1 MPKEV
6 KGYLTED
13 DTFFESKNDAEVY
26 ESEVLLRQ
34 ACNKLEIA
42 PGITI
47 DDDKVIHVL
56 DNLEEEVLRYLNA
69 IQRAREHTAVEL
81 RPEDEPDSVLEQPT
95 GSDEPVPYVRRRK
108 RAANL

>member
-1 MPKEV
+1 MPKQV
-6 KGYLTED
+6 QGFLTED
-13 DTFFESKNDAEVY
+13 DTFFEKQEDAEIY

-69 IQRAREHTAVEL
+69 RQRAKQHTAVEL
-81 RPEDEPDSVLEQPT
+81 RPEDELDSVLEQPPR
-95 GSDEPVPYVRRRK
+95 GDEPVPYVRRRK
-108 RAANL
+108 RAANV